1 MTIRDAYLNIIEK
14 RANSEENVLHE
25 SVPENNSAQSIDY
38 EHNRNR
44 EDHRSYLH
52 SVFSNAESVQNN
64 QSTELKK
71 LFPNMPRNTST
82 SNPLIK
88 VALRNVFL
96 ESVSNQD
103 FSKTA
108 SPIHLEVAF
117 NAFVDEIEKIVQN

>member
-1 MTIRDAYLNIIEK
+1 MTIRDAYLNLIEK
-14 RANSEENVLHE
+14 RANSGEDALHE
-25 SVPENNSAQSIDY
+25 AIPSNNSAESIDQ

-52 SVFSNAESVQNN
+52 SVFSNAGAVQNN
-64 QSTELKK
+64 QSGELRKM
-71 LFPNMPRNTST
+71 FPSMPKDTSS

-96 ESVSNQD
+96 DSVANRD

-117 NAFVDEIEKIVQN
+117 NAFVDEIEKIV